1 MRPLRG
7 LILLTLALMT
17 GLAAAATSTVDPTH
31 SPACLQALA
40 ALDAEES
47 TARPAS
53 AGDIQAE
60 VSAANRARIQ
70 RLQKF
75 AAGTCLGA
83 WMDAPPPASRA
94 LQAPMHVSPVPG
106 LVMRA
111 VPLPGAAPS
120 AVRPAAPQPNPA
132 IASCTPGGCITSD
145 GQWVARGSGVLLGP
159 DAVYNAK
166 RPGH

>member
-1 MRPLRG
+1 M
-7 LILLTLALMT
+7 
-17 GLAAAATSTVDPTH
+17 D
-31 SPACLQALA
+31 

-60 VSAANRARIQ
+60 ISAAARARIQ

-94 LQAPMHVSPVPG
+94 LQPPTHVSPVPG

-111 VPLPGAAPS
+111 APVAGAAPS
-120 AVRPAAPQPNPA
+120 GTRPTPPQPSPA
-132 IASCTPGGCITSD
+132 IVSCTVGGCITSD
-145 GQWVARGSGVLLGP
+145 GQWVARGTGVLLGP
-159 DAVYNAK
+159 DAAYTAK